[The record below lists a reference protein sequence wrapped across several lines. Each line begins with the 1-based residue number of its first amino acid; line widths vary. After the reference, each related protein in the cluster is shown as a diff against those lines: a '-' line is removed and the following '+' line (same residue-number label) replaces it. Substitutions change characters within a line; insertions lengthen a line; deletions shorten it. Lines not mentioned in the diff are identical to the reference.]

1 MPVKSITVMNM
12 MVFQN
17 QWRFNNGMPQ
27 EYSLK
32 EKGHFNEEFQLSFTD
47 GINVIIGENGTGKTT
62 LLKMI

>member
-32 EKGHFNEEFQLSFTD
+32 EKGHFNEEFQLS
-47 GINVIIGENGTGKTT
+47 
-62 LLKMI
+62 LLMG

>member
-32 EKGHFNEEFQLSFTD
+32 RK
-47 GINVIIGENGTGKTT
+47 VILMRNSSY
-62 LLKMI
+62 LLLMG